1 MRLRNANAAVRT
13 SAVVVAVCLVAAACG
28 SGATS
33 SGANGNGAATSTS
46 SASSTSAAGSS
57 EASSSMAVSGGA
69 GASPAAGAATA
80 SCDPSASGPGVTA
93 QQILLGTTMPLTGSG
108 AAGGLGVKAGQDAY
122 YAMLNAAGGIKGH
135 QVKLSVLDDAY
146 DPSTAQ
152 KQMRQ
157 LVENDKILAVS
168 GGEGTPNFLGVVPYL
183 KRENVPAIAPYAP
196 SDTLGTMDTPNIFM
210 VAVDY
215 IKEFQILTNYVLGQG
230 APKKVALVGVS
241 GNVGDNAKAG
251 IDKAVAGKGID
262 VTYVPE
268 TPGTTDFTP
277 IASSL
282 RDSGADWVFLIL
294 TNADTGGLLKAMSR
308 IGYTPKT
315 AAWSGMSDD
324 SYIKEFG
331 SLSQDMVVAL
341 ETADLGSTNPL
352 VQKFVADF
360 KKQTGKAPTK
370 FNEMGWAQAQVTAQG
385 LLQAKGLNR
394 PCLVA
399 AMEGMSNFQT
409 GIYPPITFGADK
421 RVGVNAVGIGRIK
434 GDALTVAVESQST
447 N

>member
-1 MRLRNANAAVRT
+1 MRLRIANLAPRSAV
-13 SAVVVAVCLVAAACG
+13 VVVAVCLLAAGCG
-28 SGATS
+28 SGATTS
-33 SGANGNGAATSTS
+33 AGNGAGAGKPATSS
-46 SASSTSAAGSS
+46 NSAATGGSPPAGASAATGSSTS
-57 EASSSMAVSGGA
+57 
-69 GASPAAGAATA
+69 
-80 SCDPSASGPGVTA
+80 SCDPSAAGPGVTA

-122 YAMLNAAGGIKGH
+122 YAMLNATGGINGH

-183 KRENVPAIAPYAP
+183 KRENVPAVAPYAP
-196 SDTLGTMDTPNIFM
+196 SDTLGTMTNPNIFM

-215 IKEFQILTNYVLGQG
+215 VKEFQILTKHVLGQDS
-230 APKKVALVGVS
+230 PKKIALVGVS

-251 IDKAVAGKGID
+251 MDKAVAGKAVE

-277 IASSL
+277 IASGL

-331 SLSQDMVVAL
+331 NLSQNMVVAL

-352 VQKFVADF
+352 VQKFVSDF
-360 KKQTGKAPTK
+360 KKQTGNAPTK
-370 FNEMGWAQAQVTAQG
+370 FNEMGWAQAQITAEG
-385 LLQAKGLNR
+385 LKRAKGLNR
-394 PCLVA
+394 PCLGA
-399 AMEGMSNFQT
+399 ALAGLSNYQT
-409 GIYPPITFGADK
+409 GIYPPISFGPDK
-421 RVGVNAVGIGRIK
+421 RAGVDAVGIGSIK
-434 GDALTVAVESQST
+434 GNGLTVIVESQSI